1 MPARPLRNLGSA
13 VGPGVAPERA
23 ERRLRVMG
31 TDAHVVVVGAD
42 RGLVDDAAKRLDDLE
57 QRWSRFLLDSEISR
71 CNALSGR
78 PVAVSP
84 ETVRLVSCAVTGW
97 RSTGG
102 AFDPTVL
109 NALCDAGY
117 DRDFRSAV
125 ERAASHNPTPPIAA
139 PGCADITWDE
149 RDCTVTLP
157 SGVRFD
163 PGGIGK
169 GLAADIVTEEMIA
182 AGAAGALVSVG
193 GDLRVRGESPTGPTW
208 DLAIDN
214 AARDGAELL
223 RLGLS
228 DGALAT
234 SSRLQ
239 RKWSTRAGE
248 AHHLID
254 PSTGAPAVSAVAA
267 VSAIAREGWW
277 AEIVAK
283 AVLIGGLGVDAGDQ
297 FSALLVI
304 VGADGTVAFDPRLAA
319 IAA

>member
-1 MPARPLRNLGSA
+1 M
-13 VGPGVAPERA
+13 
-23 ERRLRVMG
+23 RVMG
-31 TDAHVVVVGAD
+31 TNAHVVAVGAD
-42 RGLVDDAAKRLDDLE
+42 RRLVDDAAARLEDLE
-57 QRWSRFLLDSEISR
+57 RRWSRFLLDSEVSR

-84 ETVRLVSCAVTGW
+84 ETVRLVSCAVSGW
-97 RSTGG
+97 TATGG
-102 AFDPTVL
+102 TFDPTVL

-125 ERAASHNPTPPIAA
+125 GRASTLTPSGPRAA
-139 PGCADITWDE
+139 PGCAEITWNE

-157 SGVRFD
+157 AGTRFD

-193 GDLRVRGESPTGPTW
+193 GDLRVRGEPPAGSAW
-208 DLAIDN
+208 DLAIDD
-214 AARDGAELL
+214 ASRAGDELL
-223 RLGLS
+223 RLGLH
-228 DGALAT
+228 DGAVAT

-239 RKWSTRAGE
+239 RAWRTRTGD

-254 PSTGAPAVSAVAA
+254 PSTGAPAISPFVA

-283 AVLIGGLGVDAGDQ
+283 AVLIAGLGVDAGDR
-297 FSALLVI
+297 FAALLVT
-304 VGADGTVAFDPRLAA
+304 VAADGTVAFDPRLAA